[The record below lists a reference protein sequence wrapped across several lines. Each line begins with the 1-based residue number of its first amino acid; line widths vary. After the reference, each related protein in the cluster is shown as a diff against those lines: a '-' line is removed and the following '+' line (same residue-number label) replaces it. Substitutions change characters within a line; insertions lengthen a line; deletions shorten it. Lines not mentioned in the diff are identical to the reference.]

1 MTKQSII
8 VNNDLFNCYCIKPKQ
23 YNGNNALFYCD
34 AIASSLNRSWNRTMQ
49 TRKMLIT
56 IFRRELYNID
66 LRPTEE
72 GKKKK
77 KRPGNIRYICGTRTD
92 GDSPNGSRLLRLF
105 FCYMHVLLRQMARN
119 YGIQNTRARTWP
131 AGLRLGSVCSVSNVQ
146 LVTIHVVSG
155 SKIAYVK

>member
-77 KRPGNIRYICGTRTD
+77 NGQVIFVTSAERERT
-92 GDSPNGSRLLRLF
+92 
-105 FCYMHVLLRQMARN
+105 
-119 YGIQNTRARTWP
+119 GIPLTAV
-131 AGLRLGSVCSVSNVQ
+131 GCCVCSF
-146 LVTIHVVSG
+146 VTCMYFYVRWHGTMEYRIHVPAPGLPDCVSVPFVQFPTC
-155 SKIAYVK
+155 SS